1 MIRRPPGSTRTDT
14 LFPYTTLFRSVEL
27 EAQIF
32 RAGLARRLGPG
43 RPELDARCADPVVGR
58 LLVVALAGADTRL
71 DAKRQG
77 ADFAGVDAVFAA
89 GEAANLCHD
98 NLLQVMRC
106 RPMRPRQA
114 VDQAGGG
121 RRSEER
127 RGGKECVSTCRTWWS
142 PDH

>member
-14 LFPYTTLFRSVEL
+14 LFPYTTLFRIVEL

-89 GEAANLCHD
+89 GEAANLCPED
-98 NLLQVMRC
+98 
-106 RPMRPRQA
+106 RQ
-114 VDQAGGG
+114 
-121 RRSEER
+121 
-127 RGGKECVSTCRTWWS
+127 STRLNS
-142 PDH
+142 SH

>member
-1 MIRRPPGSTRTDT
+1 MRISDWSSDVCSSDLLAIIALAERRVDRC
-14 LFPYTTLFRSVEL
+14 RERRIVEL

-77 ADFAGVDAVFAA
+77 ADLD
-89 GEAANLCHD
+89 
-98 NLLQVMRC
+98 R
-106 RPMRPRQA
+106 
-114 VDQAGGG
+114 
-121 RRSEER
+121 
-127 RGGKECVSTCRTWWS
+127 KSTRLNS
-142 PDH
+142 SH